1 MFERGTGRSGVAI
14 AALLWACFL
23 PAAVSLAA
31 DENAPAQVPA
41 PPKSDDVDAPEKS
54 APPAPSEGQSAP
66 AEVEADSSEDSDE
79 ATAPQIRSSPAAYG
93 PGGPPPEFRGPDV
106 TLIASE
112 KRTVYEYRQHGQ
124 LRMVKIVPKR
134 GKPYYLV
141 PRDPTR
147 GFGDLEQAD
156 TLLAEWVLWEF

>member
-1 MFERGTGRSGVAI
+1 MSEQRGC
-14 AALLWACFL
+14 AALTALLLACLL
-23 PAAVSLAA
+23 PVAAAA
-31 DENAPAQVPA
+31 EDERPSAQDTA
-41 PPKSDDVDAPEKS
+41 PPLSDDVDS
-54 APPAPSEGQSAP
+54 QTTAPPEESEGQG
-66 AEVEADSSEDSDE
+66 ESEDTPADGADDSTP
-79 ATAPQIRSSPAAYG
+79 ATAQQAESSPAAFAPMG
-93 PGGPPPEFRGPDV
+93 RAPEFRGPDV
-106 TLIASE
+106 TLIAGE

-156 TLLAEWVLWEF
+156 TLVAEWVLWEF